1 MRTRRRRLGGLA
13 VFVALLLL
21 GTTASTA
28 GTGSRQQPCGVA
40 SALPSP
46 PLSRPHYVL
55 SVHVLQGLQVAQGRL
70 VVSFTAPTALAT
82 DELVFRLWPNAPRYA
97 RSGGHLSVTRVRE
110 GRRLV
115 RVSDP
120 NRTTLV
126 VHQPVAAGER
136 VVLSM
141 NWRLVL
147 PREEGLRMKG
157 RGRSVRLASFFP
169 LLAWEGNDWAL
180 DAPTRLRAAEA
191 WTSPTADFDVR
202 VTHPSGLGV
211 LASGVHVGRGSWH
224 AKAVRDFALALG
236 HFKIISGTAHVPAP
250 VRVTVGVE
258 EPSFEPPRLFLR
270 SAIASLER
278 YSALYAPYPWKTYT
292 VAAMVDTGGYEY
304 PTLVYQ
310 PASDANLA
318 HETAH
323 QWFYSLVGDDQARD
337 PWLDEGLATWAEA
350 AMNGAPP
357 FADAEI
363 PPDVANR
370 IGEPMTF
377 WDRFDERRFFL
388 GVYLQTYRAL
398 LSLGTRSEID
408 CALRVYVD
416 HNAYRVARPN
426 DLLRALQAFVPDA
439 KPRLEAFGAHF

>member
-1 MRTRRRRLGGLA
+1 
-13 VFVALLLL
+13 
-21 GTTASTA
+21 
-28 GTGSRQQPCGVA
+28 
-40 SALPSP
+40 
-46 PLSRPHYVL
+46 
-55 SVHVLQGLQVAQGRL
+55 
-70 VVSFTAPTALAT
+70 
-82 DELVFRLWPNAPRYA
+82 
-97 RSGGHLSVTRVRE
+97 
-110 GRRLV
+110 
-115 RVSDP
+115 
-120 NRTTLV
+120 
-126 VHQPVAAGER
+126 
-136 VVLSM
+136 
-141 NWRLVL
+141 
-147 PREEGLRMKG
+147 
-157 RGRSVRLASFFP
+157 GRSVRLASFFP

-180 DAPTRLRAAEA
+180 DAPTRLGAAET

-202 VTHPSGLGV
+202 VTHPSGLAV
-211 LASGVHVGRGSWH
+211 LASGVHVGQGNWH

-357 FADAEI
+357 FADAEV
-363 PPDVANR
+363 PPDFANR
-370 IGEPMTF
+370 IGGPLTF
-377 WDRFDERRFFL
+377 CDRFDERRFFL